1 MDSKQTPQQA
11 LPKIQQ
17 LLSEGKSCRLQVT
30 GTSMV
35 PFLRSEKDAVILSP
49 LDRPARRGDI
59 LFYLRGEKRCLL
71 HRVHKRLPDGNY
83 LICGDNQTF
92 PEIVA
97 PEKVIGIAGAIER
110 NGRHFS
116 ANNPLWRFLS
126 LLWILLKPI
135 RPALLAIIGWLW
147 RVFKG

>member
-1 MDSKQTPQQA
+1 MASKQDPRQA
-11 LPKIQQ
+11 LPQIQQ

-49 LDRPARRGDI
+49 LEAPARRGDI
-59 LFYLRGEKRCLL
+59 LFYLRGETRCLL
-71 HRVHKRLPDGNY
+71 HRVHKRLPDGSY

-92 PEIVA
+92 TEVVA
-97 PEKVIGIAGAIER
+97 PEKVIGVASAIQR
-110 NGRHFS
+110 KGKQFS
-116 ANNPLWRFLS
+116 ANAPMWRFLS
-126 LLWILLKPI
+126 LLWSFLKPI

>member
-1 MDSKQTPQQA
+1 MVPKQTPQQA
-11 LPKIQQ
+11 LPKIRQ
-17 LLSEGKSCRLQVT
+17 LLSQGQSCRLWVT

-49 LDRPARRGDI
+49 MTLPARRGDI
-59 LFYLRGEKRCLL
+59 LFYLRGETRCLL

-83 LICGDNQTF
+83 LICGDNQTIT
-92 PEIVA
+92 EIVP
-97 PEKVIGIAGAIER
+97 PEKVIGIASAIER

-116 ANNPLWRFLS
+116 AKNCLWRFLS